1 MTMTI
6 ETTTTPPGV
15 LSLLY
20 HLRYTGLSVNQDKN
34 KVLKDFGLSATE
46 KKVFSKCGDM
56 GHPDDGCIAN
66 VLYLTKDEVNGR
78 LFKIT
83 SDEAPAPSAGGVVRK
98 PGLLSFLYHLVHTA
112 EVYNRFHPDDEA
124 HKNESRSSLMSEFEL
139 SERQKKKLDNHIARG
154 PTDDGSLEALLDLA
168 VPELNGDAWYKAW

>member
-1 MTMTI
+1 MTI
-6 ETTTTPPGV
+6 ERTTTPPGV

-20 HLRYTGLSVNQDKN
+20 HLRYTGLSVNADKN
-34 KVLKDFGLSATE
+34 KVLKDFRLSATE

-56 GHPDDGCIAN
+56 GHPDDGCVAN

-83 SDEAPAPSAGGVVRK
+83 SNEAPAPSAGGVVRK